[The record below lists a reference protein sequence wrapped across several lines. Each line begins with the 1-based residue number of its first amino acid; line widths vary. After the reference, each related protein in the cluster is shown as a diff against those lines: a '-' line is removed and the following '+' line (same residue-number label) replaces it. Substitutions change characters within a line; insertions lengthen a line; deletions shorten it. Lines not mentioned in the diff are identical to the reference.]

1 MFVTGVTEVH
11 PKLIGN
17 SLKFFIIFM
26 SKNPFSQL
34 ADLFY
39 PRLCGGCRRNLYTG
53 ETYVCTHCL
62 MQLPFT
68 RYHQMTDNPLE
79 RMFRARIP
87 VEGVTALLF
96 FNRGGIARQLL
107 HRVKYYGDTH
117 TAVALGRLLGAA
129 LRNSH
134 YARCGAVVPVPL
146 HPSKLRIRGFNQ
158 SSLIA
163 QGVHE
168 EMGIPLLADGL
179 QRVVATQTQTRK
191 TREARWD
198 NVATA
203 FAAGAAIKGCLG
215 TVLLIDDVLTTG
227 ATLEACARVLLEA
240 GLGVMLATLAC
251 SNR

>member
-1 MFVTGVTEVH
+1 MEGTYRRF
-11 PKLIGN
+11 LI
-17 SLKFFIIFM
+17 FFM
-26 SKNPFSQL
+26 SKNPISLL

-53 ETYVCTHCL
+53 ETYICTHCL
-62 MQLPFT
+62 MELPFT

-107 HRVKYYGDTH
+107 HRVKYFGDTH
-117 TAVALGRLLGAA
+117 TALALGRLLGAA

-134 YARCGAVVPVPL
+134 YAHCGAIVPVPL
-146 HPSKLRIRGFNQ
+146 HPSKQRIRGFNQ
-158 SSLIA
+158 SCLIA

-168 EMGIPLLADGL
+168 ETGIPLQLDWL
-179 QRVVATQTQTRK
+179 QRVEATQTQTRK

-198 NVATA
+198 NVAAA
-203 FAAGAAIKGCLG
+203 FATGAAMTGCSG
-215 TVLLIDDVLTTG
+215 PVLLIDDVLTTG
-227 ATLEACARVLLEA
+227 ATLEACARVLLAA
-240 GLGVMLATLAC
+240 GTGMMLATLAC